1 MKKRRTLIISLL
13 LVAALCIGIGYAG
26 VSTQL
31 KIIGTASSDQQAI
44 DVVFTNGSIKS
55 TASTDNVVKTAI
67 QTNSSHAY
75 TAPAVEVKP
84 IVKGLTHQ
92 DDSITF
98 TYTITNNNDYAV
110 TLAKP
115 SITLASTTVLA
126 VTTSMDSITT
136 QNLGA
141 GDSTTI
147 DVTVKLAIVSADPI
161 TETFTVSIEAYAG
174 NQGAVQNS

>member
-31 KIIGTASSDQQAI
+31 KVIGTATSSQQAI
-44 DVVFTNGSIKS
+44 DVVFTGGEIKGATS
-55 TASTDNVVKTAI
+55 TEEAVKTEI
-67 QTNSSHAY
+67 QTNSEHKY
-75 TAPAVEVKP
+75 ETPAIEVKP

-92 DDSITF
+92 NDSITF
-98 TYTITNNNDYAV
+98 TYTITNRNDYAV

-115 SITLASTTVLA
+115 KITMAGTTVLS
-126 VTTSMDSITT
+126 VTTSMDDITT
-136 QNLGA
+136 KELA
-141 GDSTTI
+141 ADASTTI